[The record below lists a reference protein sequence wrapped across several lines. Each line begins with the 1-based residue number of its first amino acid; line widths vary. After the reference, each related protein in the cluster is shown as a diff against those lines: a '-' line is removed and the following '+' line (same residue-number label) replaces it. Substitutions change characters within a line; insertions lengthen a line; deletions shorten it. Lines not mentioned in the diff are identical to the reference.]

1 MARPSDIGGARRRA
15 LPYNPPVPSLAAFRA
30 LALLLSLSLGSL
42 GLAGCAALTLPTTVP
57 PVLHAAVTDGTFTM
71 DDGASLPYRT
81 WLPEGEP
88 WAVVLALHGFND
100 SRDAWEYPGPMMA
113 EAGVTV
119 FAPDQRGFGAAPGRG
134 LWPGTETLVNDAR
147 TMARLVQARYPHT
160 PLYLMGESMGGAV
173 LILLATSPNPP
184 PAAGYILVAPAV
196 WGRAEMNIFI
206 QAALWGAATFL
217 PGVRVTGHELPLHIR
232 ASDNMEALIRLSDD
246 PLTILRT
253 RFDTL
258 LGLVNLMD
266 AAQRAAPRFPAPALF
281 LYGGKDQLV
290 PKDATRA
297 FWRTLPAG
305 ERLAFYPYGYH
316 LLLRDLARAL
326 PLLDILSWMRHPAA
340 PLPSGADGMA
350 ARWLAQPPR
359 PAPEPRSGPAVSSAG
374 LSPGDVSRYAVRT
387 DP

>member
-1 MARPSDIGGARRRA
+1 GPAISAPRQTEGAFVMPDGAR
-15 LPYNPPVPSLAAFRA
+15 
-30 LALLLSLSLGSL
+30 
-42 GLAGCAALTLPTTVP
+42 
-57 PVLHAAVTDGTFTM
+57 
-71 DDGASLPYRT
+71 LPYRA
-81 WLPEGEP
+81 WLSPSRP

-100 SRDAWEYPGPMMA
+100 SRDAWEYPAPQMA

-134 LWPGTETLVNDAR
+134 LWPGTETLVDDAR

-160 PLYLMGESMGGAV
+160 PLFLMGESMGGAV
-173 LILLATSPNPP
+173 LILLATSPDPP
-184 PAAGYILVAPAV
+184 PAAGYVLVAPAV
-196 WGRAEMNIFI
+196 WGRAEMNLFI

-246 PLTILRT
+246 PLTIRRT
-253 RFDTL
+253 RFDTIM
-258 LGLVNLMD
+258 GLVNLMD
-266 AAQRAAPRFPAPALF
+266 AAQRAAPRFHAPALF

-290 PKDATRA
+290 PGDAMRA

-305 ERLAFYPYGYH
+305 ERLAYYPQGYH

-326 PLLDILSWMRHPAA
+326 PLLDILSWMRHPDA
-340 PLPSGADGMA
+340 PLPSGADRAA
-350 ARWLAQPPR
+350 ARWLARPPAR
-359 PAPEPRSGPAVSSAG
+359 HGPANGPAISSPG